1 MIAEETLVSDLKNKE
16 TQAKAFEVLVN
27 TYKERL
33 YWHIR
38 RIVMNHDDADDV
50 LQNTFIKVYRNI
62 DGFKGDSKLY
72 SWMYRIATNES
83 LTFLKQKSKKLGVS
97 NEEYQE
103 SLVENLESD
112 VYFEGDAIQLKLQQA
127 LATLP
132 EKQRLVFNMKY
143 FQEMKYEEISE
154 VLETSVGG
162 LKASYHLAVKK
173 LEAYLRR
180 DLNWKR
186 MSKTLHNVIL
196 SMTKY
201 FSLLII
207 NNRFRRAQPD
217 NNNQLTFRHPL

>member
-1 MIAEETLVSDLKNKE
+1 MIAEETLVNELKNKE
-16 TQAKAFEVLVN
+16 SQAKAFEVLVN

-38 RIVMNHDDADDV
+38 RIVLNHDDADDV

-83 LTFLKQKSKKLGVS
+83 LTFLKQRSKKMGVS
-97 NEEYQE
+97 NEELKM
-103 SLVENLESD
+103 SLVENLQSD
-112 VYFEGDAIQLKLQQA
+112 VYFEGDEIQLKLQKA

-132 EKQRLVFNMKY
+132 DKQKLVFTMKY

-154 VLETSVGG
+154 VLETSVGA

-173 LEAYLRR
+173 IETYLTT
-180 DLNWKR
+180 D
-186 MSKTLHNVIL
+186 
-196 SMTKY
+196 
-201 FSLLII
+201 
-207 NNRFRRAQPD
+207 
-217 NNNQLTFRHPL
+217 